1 VRKMML
7 ITSDAWLF
15 RCFLSYCILFERL
28 CLLLVMTFVRL
39 THVFVFQIVLTLQDI
54 TAPLRVSL
62 HFQSMLFTGEGPLY
76 V

>member
-1 VRKMML
+1 
-7 ITSDAWLF
+7 
-15 RCFLSYCILFERL
+15 
-28 CLLLVMTFVRL
+28 MTFVRL
-39 THVFVFQIVLTLQDI
+39 THGFVFQIVLTLQDI